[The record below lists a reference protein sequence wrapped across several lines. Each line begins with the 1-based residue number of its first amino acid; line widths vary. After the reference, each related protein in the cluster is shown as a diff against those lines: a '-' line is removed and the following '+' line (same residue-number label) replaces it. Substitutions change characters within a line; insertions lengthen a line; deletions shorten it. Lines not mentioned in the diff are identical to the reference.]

1 MSREQKKYLWEII
14 QDEVNIDLEISRR
27 CGINEVIEKNKIDI
41 SHRFSK
47 EFKEYLKY
55 KILMEEEGYPQDSFK
70 EIENLFLKM
79 LGTLDLIRGTN
90 KKRYIKNLILK
101 EISNIIN
108 IDVFN
113 NEEKEIIALYYYE
126 MKKIGD
132 ETEIFKKA
140 LQKIFKNIEFY
151 FVKEKILLYISAEK
165 KSDNEKK
172 VEVLIE
178 LFLNINY
185 PIRIFWN
192 NYFGV
197 IGQNRMMILDKIEIY

>member
-55 KILMEEEGYPQDSFK
+55 KILMEEEGYLQDSFK

-101 EISNIIN
+101 EISNIVN